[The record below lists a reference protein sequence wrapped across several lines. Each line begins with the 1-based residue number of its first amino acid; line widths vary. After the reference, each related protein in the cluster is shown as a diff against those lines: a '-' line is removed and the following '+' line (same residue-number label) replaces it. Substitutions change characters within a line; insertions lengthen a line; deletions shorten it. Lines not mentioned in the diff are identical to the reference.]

1 MINICLLHQIGRI
14 IELEFLDQR
23 LLNFSEVFANL
34 LSITYAKELGFLV
47 FLEQGLVLGRLL

>member
-1 MINICLLHQIGRI
+1 MINISLLHQIGRI